1 MMERARIIIS
11 GSEKQNVEDIT
22 NQIVDIGKKDKAVV
36 RGPIPLPTKKIRVV
50 VRKNVSG
57 EGNTAWD
64 RYEMR
69 VSKRIVDIY
78 RSDKAMRDVM
88 KIQVPDDVHIEIDVT
103 R

>member
-1 MMERARIIIS
+1 MERARIIIY
-11 GSEKQNVEDIT
+11 GSEKQSVKDIT
-22 NQIVDIGKKDKAVV
+22 NQIVAIAKKDKANV

-50 VRKNVSG
+50 CRKNVSG

-64 RYEMR
+64 RWEMR
-69 VSKRIVDIY
+69 ISKRIVDIY

-103 R
+103 A

>member
-1 MMERARIIIS
+1 MERARILIY
-11 GSEKQNVEDIT
+11 GSAKRNVENIT
-22 NQIVDIGKKDKAVV
+22 NQIVSIAKNNRAVV

-64 RYEMR
+64 RWEMR
-69 VSKRIVDIY
+69 ISKRIVDIY
-78 RSDKAMRDVM
+78 RNDKAMRDVM
-88 KIQVPDDVHIEIDVT
+88 KIPMPDDVHVEIDVS